1 MFRKHPKTVAILLL
15 LVFTQK
21 AGLRLWMH
29 QWFHENNTAQS
40 QSSPRSDNPG
50 SDNLQLKCDCFDDA
64 MMPLLESP
72 AFTAPAPVR
81 QFSTLIVVRHS
92 SLLSADQ
99 VYYSLKGPPATSAR
113 A

>member
-1 MFRKHPKTVAILLL
+1 MFRKYPKIVAILLL

-29 QWFHENNTAQS
+29 NWFHEPKTAKNQS
-40 QSSPRSDNPG
+40 APG
-50 SDNLQLKCDCFDDA
+50 SDNFHLKCDCFDDA

-72 AFTAPAPVR
+72 VFVVPVPVR
-81 QFSTLIVVRHS
+81 QYTTLTVTCQPPIV
-92 SLLSADQ
+92 SADKI
-99 VYYSLKGPPATSAR
+99 YYSLKGPPAFPTR